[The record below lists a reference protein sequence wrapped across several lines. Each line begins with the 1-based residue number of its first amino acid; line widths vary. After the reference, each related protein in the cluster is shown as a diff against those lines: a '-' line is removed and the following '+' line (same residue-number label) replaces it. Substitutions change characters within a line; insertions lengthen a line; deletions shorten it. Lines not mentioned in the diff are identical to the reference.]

1 MLAFGHGSKDNGGV
15 EKAAAVMGLNGNKLF
30 AASAVATGA
39 YTLRAAAE
47 PLIGVSGRKCPIGPI
62 RPASESRMK
71 NKFAFAC
78 TTLVVSLTA
87 AGQACADVPD
97 DTRGLRLE
105 IHVLALR
112 ERSASETPAQIL
124 ELARLPQEQRQQ
136 MRQQMREQWQQN
148 PPDNWDGRHQPMPAT
163 PISQEER
170 HRLREEMRG
179 QQEPRGEGRGRRG
192 GWH

>member
-1 MLAFGHGSKDNGGV
+1 
-15 EKAAAVMGLNGNKLF
+15 
-30 AASAVATGA
+30 
-39 YTLRAAAE
+39 
-47 PLIGVSGRKCPIGPI
+47 
-62 RPASESRMK
+62 MK

-78 TTLVVSLTA
+78 TTLVASLTA
-87 AGQACADVPD
+87 AGQAFADVPD

-105 IHVLALR
+105 MHVLALR

-148 PPDNWDGRHQPMPAT
+148 PPDNWDGRRQPMPAT